1 MKFVTF
7 LISPNLLTYLEF
19 PSPSPLLIPPKQFSV
34 KIEEVEDVEN
44 QDIEIHSPS
53 PSPSKISFSQY
64 ISLQV
69 LTVIP
74 HKQDNNPQPGEDVP
88 PLRYNLRKS
97 TCETRV
103 PHREGNIY
111 GENHS
116 PTDILRCFKWQQ
128 HLGKADLDMVYRIL
142 ENAHRYIQVQLD
154 TIPIR
159 EVYYLYSQWNNIVD
173 INGIHYKVDW
183 VRQQPIIIDI
193 EGNRIDAP
201 LQQTS
206 QPPQLLLTIWY
217 SLQEKGEQSIFV
229 FSWY

>member
-74 HKQDNNPQPGEDVP
+74 HKQDNNP
-88 PLRYNLRKS
+88 
-97 TCETRV
+97 
-103 PHREGNIY
+103 
-111 GENHS
+111 
-116 PTDILRCFKWQQ
+116 
-128 HLGKADLDMVYRIL
+128 
-142 ENAHRYIQVQLD
+142 
-154 TIPIR
+154 
-159 EVYYLYSQWNNIVD
+159 
-173 INGIHYKVDW
+173 
-183 VRQQPIIIDI
+183 
-193 EGNRIDAP
+193 
-201 LQQTS
+201 
-206 QPPQLLLTIWY
+206 
-217 SLQEKGEQSIFV
+217 
-229 FSWY
+229 